1 MNYKEYEKFVKM
13 VLKHAE
19 NYYHDGSSAIDDATY
34 DAMIK
39 RISSYENL
47 NPSKILPSSPT
58 QTVGT
63 TPQNSTPKTIQ
74 EILDAETAA
83 SNSDR
88 NIADGNTADGNTT
101 TQNGFTKVKH
111 SEPMLSLDNA
121 YNDNHIASFVKRVN
135 KESPNATYSVEMK
148 LDGTAISIRYEN
160 GELVQAVTRGDGTTG
175 EDVTKNIQTI
185 KSIPKN
191 IDCTKELLVRG
202 EVFAPLKA
210 FETYNNELL
219 ENGGRAF
226 KNTRNFTAGTLKTLN
241 VEEVAK
247 RPLDAIMYELVTAGA
262 TPQDTHKSRIEFLQT
277 CNIPVWDNIQ
287 YCNNIDEIKTALDE
301 LGKIRKKL
309 DFATDG
315 FVIKV
320 NEYPVRQE
328 LGNSNRAP
336 RWAIAYKDAIKG
348 GITKLI
354 DVEFGVG
361 RTGRITP
368 VAILEPVELSGS
380 TVARASLHNA
390 DEIGRLGLMIGDYVN
405 IEKGGEVI
413 PKILSV
419 ALEMRSDSDSEQD
432 RMPIKFPTRC
442 PSCSQELTEFKGYV
456 NVFCTNYNCPDR
468 VKGRITYFASRKNM
482 NIVGL
487 GESII
492 SNLVDEGTLKSIAD
506 IYALSEKNFKARD
519 GWGEVSYKKL
529 LTNIERSKQMP
540 FSKVLASLG
549 IPGLG
554 VQRATAL
561 VNKFITMEAILNL
574 TENDLVVVDEI
585 NAADTAKFLM
595 ELREP
600 AMVEDIRRLGD
611 AGLQFQ
617 RKGAGGD
624 GNDDD
629 DDNNDDNS
637 NDKNSR
643 TMSAVLHGNTFLI
656 TGTLSK
662 TRQEFEEIIT
672 KNGGSVQSSVNK
684 KLKYIIVGE
693 KPGSKLVK
701 AKERGVAV
709 LNEDSF
715 FNLISQKT

>member
-13 VLKHAE
+13 VIKHAE
-19 NYYHDGSSAIDDATY
+19 NYYHDGSSSIDDTTY

-39 RISSYENL
+39 RISSYETL
-47 NPSKILPSSPT
+47 NPTKILPFSPT

-74 EILDAETAA
+74 ELLDADIEANTA
-83 SNSDR
+83 SNTD
-88 NIADGNTADGNTT
+88 DGNTT
-101 TQNGFTKVKH
+101 TQNGFTKVQH

-160 GELVQAVTRGDGTTG
+160 GKLVQAVTRGDGTTG

-247 RPLDAIMYELVTAGA
+247 RPLDAIMYELVTADA
-262 TPQDTHKSRIEFLQT
+262 APQDTHKSRIEFLQT

-354 DVEFGVG
+354 GVEFGVG

-419 ALEMRSDSDSEQD
+419 ALEMRSELSQD
-432 RMPIKFPTRC
+432 RAPIEFPTHC
-442 PSCSQELTEFKGYV
+442 PTCAEELTEFKGYV

-506 IYALSEKNFKARD
+506 IYALSEKNFKGRD

-561 VNKFITMEAILNL
+561 VNKFITMDAILNL

-585 NAADTAKFLM
+585 NAADIAKFLM

-611 AGLQFQ
+611 AGLQLQ
-617 RKGAGGD
+617 RKDAGG
-624 GNDDD
+624 ND
-629 DDNNDDNS
+629 NDS
-637 NDKNSR
+637 NDDKNSK

-662 TRQEFEEIIT
+662 ARQEFEEIIT

-701 AKERGVAV
+701 AKERGVTV